1 MTITHTAKLENCKK
15 CNFWHFKKDVELEL
29 FFLPFFITFEQ
40 FVILSYFQA
49 DHLAAN
55 RTSENILKTVGS
67 EKKVV
72 GAQVL
77 KKKSGDD
84 AVQVSLNDYRYQNLR
99 ITNLFTVWSSDTRFL
114 VQEKN
119 LCCLRSKI
127 V

>member
-1 MTITHTAKLENCKK
+1 MPNYLKCPSLAKNLHSLARNLHSSARLKQK
-15 CNFWHFKKDVELEL
+15 NSSLYL
-29 FFLPFFITFEQ
+29 
-40 FVILSYFQA
+40 ILSYFQA